1 MFPDIIKMQHWEV
14 NDYFHKS
21 LYDFLW
27 WYFVGTRVN
36 QVDLLFFSHLIY
48 LPEHIL
54 IKKKN
59 GCDIQTKRAKNSKLA
74 QKRRLFS
81 SFPGQKVQVSHV
93 YHI

>member
-1 MFPDIIKMQHWEV
+1 MTIYI
-14 NDYFHKS
+14 N

-27 WYFVGTRVN
+27 WFFVGTRVN
-36 QVDLLFFSHLIY
+36 QIAFFFLIWFTY
-48 LPEHIL
+48 QSIFL
-54 IKKKN
+54 KKN